1 MSESAAPIRTLYK
14 SCPLCDSG
22 DIAEYKK
29 ADPRGHKLYHP
40 ILGNSMTWNRCG
52 ACTHVF
58 TEGYF
63 TPEAEQAIF
72 SKTHDNQKVGHDLE
86 QQRYVSARMVD
97 RVIPYVDSGYWLDVG
112 FGNASLL
119 FTAHEYGFT
128 PVGTDLRQENV
139 KALQDWNIE
148 AHCKTLDQLD
158 HMGRY
163 SVISLADVLEHI
175 PFPAEGLKDVYR
187 LLNNQGVVLISM
199 PNTDSIMWQNMDKI
213 KLNPYWREIE
223 HYHNFGRSR
232 LYKLLE
238 DCGFE
243 PVRYGVSERYRACM
257 EIIARKKS

>member
-1 MSESAAPIRTLYK
+1 MSEPAASIRIIYTA
-14 SCPLCDSG
+14 CPLCGSA

-40 ILGNSMTWNRCG
+40 ILGTSMIWNRCD
-52 ACTHVF
+52 ACMHIF

-72 SKTHDNQKVGHDLE
+72 SKTHDNQTVAHDIE

-97 RVIPYVDSGYWLDVG
+97 RVTPFVNSGHWLDVG

-119 FTAHEYGFT
+119 FTAHEYGFI
-128 PVGTDLRQENV
+128 PVGTDLRQANI
-139 KALQDWNIE
+139 KALQDWGIE

-158 HMGRY
+158 HTGRY
-163 SVISLADVLEHI
+163 SVISMADVLEHI
-175 PFPAEGLKDVYR
+175 PFPGEGLKHVHR
-187 LLNNQGVVLISM
+187 LLNDQGVVLISM
-199 PNTDSIMWQNMDKI
+199 PNIDSIMWQHMDKI

-223 HYHNFGRSR
+223 HYHNFGRTR
-232 LYKLLE
+232 LYALLQE
-238 DCGFE
+238 CGFE

-257 EIIARKKS
+257 EIIARKKV